1 MLDLIHIKKDY
12 YIDKK
17 PFCALKDLNV
27 SFPESG
33 FVAILGPSGC
43 GKTTTLNII
52 GGLDHYT
59 SGDLLID
66 GKSTKEFKDAD
77 WDAYRNEQV
86 GFVFQNYNLINHQN
100 VLSNVS
106 TALLLN
112 GVGAKERKE
121 RALKALEIVGL
132 SGSEKKKPNQLSGGQ
147 MQRLA
152 IARAIINNPRIILA
166 DEPTGALDSVT
177 SIQIM
182 DILKKMSET
191 CLVIMVTHNSEL
203 ANKYA
208 DRIIEMK
215 DGEIIKDSSP
225 IEINE
230 TSKGN
235 KLEKKKTS
243 MSIPTVFK
251 SSFSNICTK
260 KTRTILTSIASSI
273 GIIGVAL
280 VLSVTNGF
288 STYVSNLETSVAS
301 AVPITINKTAYSYE
315 SNDLNEGYTQYP
327 DDQKVFVYDT
337 SSTQS
342 IAHTNYFTEEY
353 VKEVLDPLVADGL
366 AQSVVTNRQG
376 LDFNIIRK
384 ITGPD
389 GDVTYKKINQSKSAS
404 ASGSLLDVAISLPTT
419 IFHELYGQEESLSSM
434 YDTICGRFPKS
445 SDEIVLITDRY
456 NRIKKSTLTNLGL
469 LASNDSTTA
478 SISFSDLVGSVYKAY
493 LPSNL
498 YKDVGEDFKLTVNAY
513 KDITPKIDLSTMEV
527 TYSGTITKKTILRYK
542 DIDTTQ
548 EGYKEL
554 YENDDKYKPKTLKIV
569 GILRPSETSY
579 LNLMPA
585 SIGYLPSLKEEY
597 VQDTKSN
604 CSNLQDV
611 ANDCWYL
618 KPMLKTD
625 DGGNK
630 VQTDADGLVKLGEAM
645 TDLVKS
651 LLSGETSISTSLI
664 SNIASSLSYE
674 YFNTQQ
680 QHVDEGVRSVPYYS
694 GYLSAARLIGQDF
707 REDLV
712 GEFVDKFSSSSGDK
726 QEELLLALFERLM
739 EPSFYTNS
747 HENETFDITSENL
760 NLDFNIIDLIAY
772 FNSYSLIT
780 SILIF
785 PSSLSNKDALKA
797 RLDAWNAS
805 KPSSQNVY
813 YTDIMESFTSSLGML
828 IDLISV
834 VLIVF
839 ASISLIVSSIMT
851 SIITYVSVVERT
863 KEIGVIRACGARKR
877 DVGHLFEAECVM
889 IGLAAGLLGVAITA
903 LLNIPLSAIIDN
915 MYPGN
920 GLQHIS
926 SLNPLHA
933 VILVVLSIFLAFI
946 SGLIPARM
954 GAKKDPVAALRS
966 E

>member
-17 PFCALKDLNV
+17 PFSALKDLNV
-27 SFPESG
+27 SFPENG

-86 GFVFQNYNLINHQN
+86 GFVFQNYNLIAHQN

-112 GVGAKERKE
+112 GVTAKERKE
-121 RALKALEIVGL
+121 RALKALEKVGL

-147 MQRLA
+147 MQRVA

-203 ANKYA
+203 ANRYA
-208 DRIIEMK
+208 NRIIEMK

-225 IEINE
+225 LEMIVSN
-230 TSKGN
+230 KGD

-301 AVPITINKTAYSYE
+301 AVPITINKTTYSYE
-315 SNDLNEGYTQYP
+315 SNDLNDGYTQYP

-337 SSTQS
+337 SSTKS
-342 IAHTNYFTEEY
+342 IAHTNYFTDEY
-353 VKEVLDPLVADGL
+353 IREVLDPLVTDGL
-366 AQSVVTNRQG
+366 AQSVVTNREG
-376 LDFNIIRK
+376 LNFNIIRK
-384 ITGPD
+384 ITGSD
-389 GDVTYKKINQSKSAS
+389 GKVTYTKINQYKSAS

-419 IFHELYGQEESLSSM
+419 VFHELYGQEEGLSSM
-434 YDTICGRFPKS
+434 YDTICGRFPET

-456 NRIKKSTLTNLGL
+456 NRIKKSTLTSLGL
-469 LASNDSTTA
+469 LTSDDTTTA
-478 SISFSDLVGSVYKAY
+478 SISFSDLIGSVYKAY

-498 YKDVGEDFKLTVNAY
+498 YQDVGETYKLTVKSY
-513 KDITPKIDLSTMEV
+513 EDIVPNFDLSTMKI
-527 TYSGTITKKTILRYK
+527 TYSGKITTKTINRYK
-542 DIDTTQ
+542 DVDSTS
-548 EGYKEL
+548 EGYGEV
-554 YENDDKYKPKTLKIV
+554 YENDAKYKPKTLKIV

-585 SIGYLPSLKEEY
+585 SIGYLPSLKDEY
-597 VQDTKSN
+597 IEDTKNN
-604 CSNLQDV
+604 CSEFQDL

-618 KPMLKTD
+618 KPSLETD
-625 DGGNK
+625 EEGNET
-630 VQTDADGLVKLGEAM
+630 QTEKDGLVKLGEAM
-645 TDLVKS
+645 TDLIKS
-651 LLSGETSISTSLI
+651 LISGDGTISTSLV
-664 SNIASSLSYE
+664 SSIASSLSYE
-674 YFNTQQ
+674 YFTTQKQ
-680 QHVDEGVRSVPYYS
+680 YHDEGVRMVPYYS
-694 GYLSAARLIGQDF
+694 GYLSAAKLIGQDF

-712 GEFVDKFSSSSGDK
+712 GKVVDELLSSSGDK
-726 QEELLLALFERLM
+726 QSELITELVSRMM
-739 EPSFYTNS
+739 EPSFYTNT
-747 HENETFDITSENL
+747 HTNPTFDVTSDTM
-760 NLDFNIIDLIAY
+760 NLDFNIMDMIAY

-785 PSSLSNKDALKA
+785 PKSLSTKNELKA
-797 RLDAWNAS
+797 RLDAWNSS
-805 KPSSQNVY
+805 KPDAQNVY
-813 YTDIMESFTSSLGML
+813 YSDIMESFTSSLGTL
-828 IDLISV
+828 VDLISV
-834 VLIVF
+834 VLVVF

-889 IGLAAGLLGVAITA
+889 IGLAAGLLGIGLTA
-903 LLNIPLSAIIDN
+903 LLNIPLSLIIDS

-946 SGLIPARM
+946 SGLIPARL